1 MDLETSV
8 VRPIR
13 DAIRSL
19 LRSPGYTATALLSV
33 GGAIGLSCSVYAVV
47 VSIFLTPPPFQA
59 PDRIV
64 QFWQT
69 AGPRSSQPQD
79 YLQPVRMEEWIRK
92 EDFRTLA
99 EVAGTGMG
107 PTLVLRSADGG
118 QRVTSAP
125 VVGDWFGLLGVP
137 AAKGRVLTPED
148 LRPGAPPAAVV
159 SDSFWREYL
168 SGEDL
173 GEMVLSGARF
183 TVVGVMPPSF
193 EPGRRV
199 WIATESL
206 PAGYRPA
213 AFAGLARLRPGASP
227 EEGAAEIEH
236 LAAVQVEADSARYAG
251 LGATARP
258 LGELGRRGESPG
270 LWMLAGVVLAVLL
283 VALNNLTV
291 LTLVRA
297 QGRSGALAVR
307 ASLGASSW
315 QLGRGLATEGAVIG
329 LFGAGLGVALA
340 VWGKDLAWAF
350 LGGFWTR
357 PSVDGGTVGL
367 ALGLGVL
374 TAMLIGIEPMRR
386 LGSLNLQALLQR
398 RTGGSGS
405 TVRERRTR
413 QVLVAAQVMTCAVL
427 LVVVS
432 VLAMAYQAFADLDMG
447 ADVKRVVEVHP
458 DWEVANLESTDR
470 WNMAEI
476 LARRLEATAGL
487 EGATAWLQV
496 GEDYP
501 PRPEFEA
508 VIEGA
513 PPDLGPMNGLYT
525 YHEVRPGFFEIL
537 GLDIVQGRRFTAT
550 DARGGT
556 PVAVVSERAAE
567 VWWPGQDPLGRQVKL
582 GEAGQWMTVVGVSED
597 MQGLT
602 ELSRTVAIRR
612 RPAPALFIP
621 VGQFVRPPEGWREF
635 ECCDGVRIGAR
646 AATPGGRVVRTVR
659 ELVAQA
665 APDLPLIR
673 VSSIYEAQMDG
684 YVGRSIRDLGR
695 LVGFGMLIALVL
707 SLVGIVG
714 VVGEAV
720 HRRIREI
727 GVRIALGA
735 RRSQI
740 AWIVG
745 RESFITALSGLGVA
759 LALLFVLREWM
770 SKVILDVY
778 VQWLAPDLVSVQVLV
793 AASTIVLVVTIGA
806 THLAARRAFR
816 INPVDAPRAD

>member
-59 PDRIV
+59 PDRII

-69 AGPRSSQPQD
+69 PGPGSSQPQD
-79 YLQPVRMEEWIRK
+79 YLQPIRMEEWVQK
-92 EDFRTLA
+92 GDFRTLA

-107 PTLVLRSADGG
+107 PTLVLQSAEGG

-125 VVGDWFGLLGVP
+125 LVGDWFGLLGVS
-137 AAKGRVLTPED
+137 AALGRVLTPED

-159 SDSFWREYL
+159 SDSFWRAYL
-168 SGEDL
+168 AGTHL
-173 GEMVLSGARF
+173 GEMVLSGVRF

-199 WIATESL
+199 WIGTESL
-206 PAGYRPA
+206 PADHRPA

-227 EEGAAEIEH
+227 EDGAAEIEH

-258 LGELGRRGESPG
+258 LDQLGRRGEGPA

-329 LFGAGLGVALA
+329 LSGAGLGVALA

-350 LGGFWTR
+350 LGGYWTR
-357 PSVDGGTVGL
+357 PTVDGGLVGL

-374 TAMLIGIEPMRR
+374 TATLIGIEPMRR
-386 LGSLNLQALLQR
+386 VGSLNLRALLQR

-432 VLAMAYQAFADLDMG
+432 VFSMAYQAFADLDMG
-447 ADVKRVVEVHP
+447 AEVERVVEVHP
-458 DWEVANLESTDR
+458 DWEVANLEPTDR

-476 LARRLEATAGL
+476 LVQRLEVTAGL

-496 GEDYP
+496 SEDYP
-501 PRPEFEA
+501 PRPEFDA

-513 PPDLGPMNGLYT
+513 PPDLGPRNGLYT
-525 YHEVRPGFFEIL
+525 YHEVLPGFFEVL
-537 GLDIVQGRRFTAT
+537 GLEIVQGRQFSAV
-550 DARGGT
+550 DGRGGT

-567 VWWPGQDPLGRQVKL
+567 LWWPGQDPLGRQIKL
-582 GEAGQWMTVVGVSED
+582 SEAGQWMTVVGVSQD

-612 RPAPALFIP
+612 RPGPAIFIP
-621 VGQFVRPPEGWREF
+621 AGQFVHPPEGWREF
-635 ECCDGVRIGAR
+635 GCCDGVRIGAR
-646 AATPGGRVVRTVR
+646 AATSGGRVVRTVR
-659 ELVAQA
+659 DLVAQA

-684 YVGRSIRDLGR
+684 YIGRSIRDLGR
-695 LVGFGMLIALVL
+695 LVGIGVLIALVL
-707 SLVGIVG
+707 SVVGIVG

-720 HRRIREI
+720 HRRMREI
-727 GVRIALGA
+727 GVRVALGA
-735 RRSQI
+735 RRRQI

-745 RESFITALSGLGVA
+745 RESFFMAFSGLGA
-759 LALLFVLREWM
+759 AMALLFGLKEWM
-770 SKVILDVY
+770 SKAILDVY
-778 VQWLAPDLVSVQVLV
+778 VRWLAPDLVSVQVLGT
-793 AASTIVLVVTIGA
+793 ASIIVLVVTIG
-806 THLAARRAFR
+806 TTTLAARRALN
-816 INPVDAPRAD
+816 INPVEALRAD